1 MKFDFRNL
9 GLSLRTD
16 TLGGLVVHLLLAATL
31 LVVLAVLY
39 FYAYLP
45 HITNHGESIT
55 VPSVEGLPITR
66 VESFL
71 ASHDLRYEVNDS
83 SYSADYP
90 PLTVLKQYP
99 AAGAKVKENR
109 KIFVSV
115 NRKNP
120 PTVKM
125 PDLIDGSLTNA
136 EAVLKGSELK
146 RGRIHFV
153 RGPFLNVVKEMQIN
167 GNKVV
172 PGVPVPKGT
181 VVDLVVMDG
190 GSNKVPTPSVLGLS
204 FEDAKFNILGYN
216 LNVGDITL
224 VGDTTGLHAVILKQV
239 PGPGEIIIVGDVVD
253 IWVGEEG
260 TEVPEDEPEGD
271 GIPGDPSQDDGGDE
285 GE

>member
-1 MKFDFRNL
+1 MKFNFRNL

-16 TLGGLVVHLLLAATL
+16 TLGGLLMHI
-31 LVVLAVLY
+31 VLASTVLILLCVFY
-39 FYAYLP
+39 FYIYLP

-55 VPSVEGLPITR
+55 VPSIEGQPISR

-83 SYSADYP
+83 AYSADYP

-109 KIFVSV
+109 KIFVSI

-136 EAVLKGSELK
+136 EAVLRGSELK
-146 RGRIHFV
+146 RGKIRLV
-153 RGPFLNVVKEMQIN
+153 RGPFLNVVKEMQID
-167 GNKVV
+167 GSKVV
-172 PGVPVPKGT
+172 PGVLIPKGT

-190 GSNKVPTPSVLGLS
+190 GSNKLPTPNVLGFS
-204 FEDAKFNILGYN
+204 YEDAKFNIVGSN
-216 LNVGDITL
+216 LNIGNVTL
-224 VGDTTGLHAVILKQV
+224 VGDTTAGVILKQE
-239 PGPGEIIIVGDVVD
+239 PTPGEIVMVGDVINVW
-253 IWVGEEG
+253 IGQEG
-260 TEVPEDEPEGD
+260 TEVPEAAIMAD
-271 GIPGDPSQDDGGDE
+271 SLQL
-285 GE
+285 